1 MDPMTKKVDPIYYLN
16 YEMDSV
22 VAFLKKRF
30 SKRNSFYLE
39 FVKWGE
45 DYSQDDIDSMGRDEK
60 RLDSEI
66 RLLESI
72 VSAHPFMDER
82 TDIYLPELYKLKKK
96 YQSLRKKAIK
106 ALEEYEKQIAEE
118 KQSD

>member
-1 MDPMTKKVDPIYYLN
+1 MDPMTKKVDPIYYLI

-30 SKRNSFYLE
+30 SKRNSYYRDFIN
-39 FVKWGE
+39 GIE
-45 DYSQDDIDSMGRDEK
+45 DYSVDYIDAMKRDEN

-72 VSAHPFMDER
+72 VSAYPFMKEH
-82 TDIYLPELYKLKKK
+82 TDKYLPDLLKLKKK
-96 YQSLRKKAIK
+96 YQSLHKRAVN
-106 ALEEYEKQIAEE
+106 ALENMEKEE
-118 KQSD
+118 KEF